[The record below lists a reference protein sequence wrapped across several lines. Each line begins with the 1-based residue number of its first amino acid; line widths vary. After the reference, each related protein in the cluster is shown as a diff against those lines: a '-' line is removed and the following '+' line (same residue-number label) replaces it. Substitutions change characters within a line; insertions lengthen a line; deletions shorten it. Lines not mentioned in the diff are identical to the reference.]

1 MSKQD
6 TIIRISYMTV
16 IGGLTGALIA
26 IKLLE
31 RSF

>member
-1 MSKQD
+1 MNKV
-6 TIIRISYMTV
+6 TVIRMAYMTI